1 MIHNWITSFGDK
13 EIYAPFIIRK
23 DADYYPDL
31 RKRLTH
37 LTKLLENASADEAS
51 ISIAKRYSDKVCE
64 AVREYYKGNLDSCHR
79 KIENLIGECSS
90 HELAVSEL
98 SKSRAFPGTKGAEIQ
113 LFRARTISDARAL
126 KPRDMLH
133 IPLQQRGKSGNYRF
147 SIPGVISLY
156 LANTSYGCWIEME
169 KPAEHDFYVSPV
181 VLDGSQKVF
190 NLAVMSRDLF
200 ELNDG
205 NEEFVH
211 CWIKLLVLMIA
222 TSYKVEEANRTFRS
236 EYIVSQSVMLACK
249 KLGFDGVAYY
259 SKRVEGELLSF
270 AAINLAL
277 FVGFDGNSGYGSIC
291 RHLKIDEPMN
301 YQLFKQLSY
310 AATYQRYSLR
320 VNATPYIT
328 NIGNYKRQYRYSE
341 TEFYRFDEHLFGRWD
356 DKDTC
361 NWGNA
366 LDIG

>member
-1 MIHNWITSFGDK
+1 MAYNWMLKFSGK
-13 EIYAPFIIRK
+13 EIHAPFIVEK
-23 DADYYPDL
+23 DSDYYSDL
-31 RKRLTH
+31 RMRLTSFI
-37 LTKLLENASADEAS
+37 KLLENAQADD
-51 ISIAKRYSDKVCE
+51 ISITIAKQYSNKVCE
-64 AVREYYKGNLDSCHR
+64 AVREYYNGNIGKCHR
-79 KIENLIGECSS
+79 IIENLIRGCSN

-98 SKSRAFPGTKGAEIQ
+98 SKSRAFPGTEGAEIQ
-113 LFRARTISDARAL
+113 FFRARKISDARVL
-126 KPRDMLH
+126 QPRDMLH

-156 LANTSYGCWIEME
+156 LANTSYGCWIEMD

-181 VLDGSQKVF
+181 ILDGSQKVF
-190 NLAVMSRDLF
+190 NLAVMSRDLS

-277 FVGFDGNSGYGSIC
+277 FVGFDRNSGYGSIC

-356 DKDTC
+356 DREIC

-366 LDIG
+366 LEDG